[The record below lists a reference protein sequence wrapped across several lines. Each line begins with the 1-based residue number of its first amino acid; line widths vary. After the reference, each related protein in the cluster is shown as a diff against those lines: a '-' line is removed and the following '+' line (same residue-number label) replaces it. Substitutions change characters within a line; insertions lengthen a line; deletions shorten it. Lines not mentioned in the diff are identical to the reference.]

1 MYKILVKTCTA
12 RNNIWNFYQQDEADY
27 IAASLED
34 IKPVVLTLLKLYGKK
49 NIRIINQITGNDGID
64 FLDWILGEVNN

>member
-1 MYKILVKTCTA
+1 MYTILVKTCTA

-49 NIRIINQITGNDGID
+49 NIRIINQITGNDGVD

>member
-1 MYKILVKTCTA
+1 MYKILIKTCTA

-34 IKPVVLTLLKLYGKK
+34 LKPIALTLLKQYGKK
-49 NIRIINQITGNDGID
+49 NIRIINQITGNDGVD
-64 FLDWILGEVNN
+64 FLDWILGEVND

>member
-34 IKPVVLTLLKLYGKK
+34 IKPVVLILLKLYGKK

-64 FLDWILGEVNN
+64 FLDWILGEVND

>member
-1 MYKILVKTCTA
+1 MYKILVKTCTS

-34 IKPVVLTLLKLYGKK
+34 IRPVVLTLLKLYGKK